1 MTTTVQHVE
10 RSRGRRPA
18 RIAGIVGAAMVLAT
32 LALPIGQATAA
43 PKPSPK
49 PTATAK
55 KKPAAKST
63 KKPAVKPVKITG
75 PITVWS
81 GFTQG
86 PRAVYMEK
94 IARQFEADYPGT
106 KVTIQTF
113 SWGQFGTKWPSAL
126 ATGQLPDVSTALPN
140 QVVQMINVD
149 ALAPMT
155 DLINSIGRKRFDAKP
170 LGEGVRNNV
179 NYSLPLYSHAQVLW
193 YRKDLLAKAGLS
205 APPQTWDELKAAAVK
220 LTGDG
225 TFGLS
230 VPMGTGDLMASRFL
244 NFYMQSAGESLIN
257 KNGTAN
263 LTSKAAIDGIKYWVD
278 MYKQTS
284 PKGSVNY
291 NVLDQATLFY
301 QGKTA
306 FDFNS
311 GFQIGG
317 VASTTPGLENNIA
330 AAPLPRL
337 KAGDPVY
344 GGETS
349 NIAAVVWKQS
359 KNQAAAKAF
368 LKLLLDDK
376 YYVEFLRSIPGGMLP
391 VLNDVADNA
400 GFAAEPTVAKFRDSI
415 NVIRQAIPLGSAIGM
430 ERGPIVQ
437 SGIIAGQGVIEAM
450 FQDIVLNNKAIE
462 QAAADTEAKL
472 NQLFVA
478 AGARFTR

>member
-1 MTTTVQHVE
+1 MNTTLQH
-10 RSRGRRPA
+10 SA
-18 RIAGIVGAAMVLAT
+18 RTRDRMPIRLAGLLGAALVLAT
-32 LALPIGQATAA
+32 LAIPTGVANAAT
-43 PKPSPK
+43 KPTPK
-49 PTATAK
+49 PTAKASTPA
-55 KKPAAKST
+55 KKPA
-63 KKPAVKPVKITG
+63 KPAPVKITG
-75 PITVWS
+75 AITVWS

-94 IARQFEADYPGT
+94 IARQFESDYPGT
-106 KVTIQTF
+106 KVTIQTM
-113 SWGQFGTKWPSAL
+113 SWGQFGTKWPTAL

-149 ALAPMT
+149 ALAPMS

-170 LGEGVRNNV
+170 LSEGVRANV
-179 NYSLPLYSHAQVLW
+179 NYSLPLYSHAQVMW

-220 LTGDG
+220 LTKDG
-225 TFGLS
+225 VYGLS
-230 VPMGTGDLMASRFL
+230 VPMGTNDLMASRFL
-244 NFYMQSAGESLIN
+244 NFYVQSGGESLIN

-263 LTSKAAIDGIKYWVD
+263 LTSKLAIDGIKYWVD

-284 PKGSVNY
+284 PKGSVSY

-311 GFQIGG
+311 GFQISG

-330 AAPLPRL
+330 AAPLPRM
-337 KAGDPVY
+337 KSSDPVY

-368 LKLLLDDK
+368 LKLILDDK

-391 VLNDVADNA
+391 VLNDVADTV
-400 GFAAEPTVAKFRDSI
+400 GFAAEPTVMKFRDSI
-415 NVIRQAIPLGSAIGM
+415 NIIRQAIPLGTAIGM

-437 SGIIAGQGVIEAM
+437 SGIIAGQGIIEAM
-450 FQDIVLNNKAIE
+450 FQDIVLNNKAVE

-472 NQLFVA
+472 NQMFVA
-478 AGARFTR
+478 SGAKFNR